1 MDAWAE
7 RRVPIGR
14 VSGVYGVQGWLKV
27 RSATEP
33 PSRILEY
40 RPWQVGRG
48 GGWQSFAVRCGRAHG
63 AGFIALLAGIDD
75 RESARRLVG
84 ANIAVHRAQLPATAP
99 DEYYWCDLVGLA
111 VEEAGGSRLGRV
123 ARLMETGANDV
134 IVVEGAGEE
143 VLIPFVPGRTVRAV
157 DLEAERIVVD
167 WPPHEEGAR

>member
-14 VSGVYGVQGWLKV
+14 VSGTYGVHGWLKV

-33 PSRILEY
+33 PSRILDY

-48 GGWQSFAVRCGRAHG
+48 ERWQSFDVRRGRPHG
-63 AGFIALLAGIDD
+63 AAFVAQLDGLDD

-84 ANIAVHRAQLPATAP
+84 ADIAVRRSQLPAPAP

-111 VEEAGGSRLGRV
+111 VQDAGGAPLGRV
-123 ARLMETGANDV
+123 QRLMETGANDV
-134 IVVEGAGEE
+134 MVVGGAGAEI
-143 VLIPFVPGRTVRAV
+143 LIPFVPARVVRAV
-157 DLEAERIVVD
+157 DLDAGRIVVEWSAD
-167 WPPHEEGAR
+167 G

>member
-40 RPWQVGRG
+40 RPWQVGRDG
-48 GGWQSFAVRCGRAHG
+48 RWQSFVVRRGRPHG
-63 AGFIALLAGIDD
+63 AGFLAHFEGLDD

-84 ANIAVHRAQLPATAP
+84 ADIAVHRSQLPAPAP
-99 DEYYWCDLVGLA
+99 DEYYWCDLVGLG
-111 VEEAGGSRLGRV
+111 VEEAGGGRLGRV
-123 ARLMETGANDV
+123 ARLLETGANDV
-134 IVVEGAGEE
+134 IVVERAGGEL
-143 VLIPFVPGRTVRAV
+143 LIPFVPGRTVRSV
-157 DLEAERIVVD
+157 DLEGEKIVVD
-167 WPPHEEGAR
+167 WPAHEGGAR